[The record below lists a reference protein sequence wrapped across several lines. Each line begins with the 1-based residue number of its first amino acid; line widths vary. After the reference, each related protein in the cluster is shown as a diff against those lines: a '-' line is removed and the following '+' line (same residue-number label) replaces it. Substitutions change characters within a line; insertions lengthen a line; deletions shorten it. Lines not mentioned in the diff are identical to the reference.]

1 MKLYI
6 LSILFFL
13 VFTSFY
19 LEVVGG
25 GDSTSNDGASTSN
38 DDRYS
43 VNTSAEGANIRP
55 FVASGGMRLN
65 VNTSEEGANIRPFVA
80 SGGANIRPF
89 VASGGMRLNV
99 NTSEEG
105 GRFGSNTSTGGG
117 RFGVNTTTGVGRFNA
132 NNLTGDLDSTDS
144 ENEIVQ
150 MILNDLPSKVQ
161 ACPLLLDPGSKYLD
175 PTTKYPILIY

>member
-80 SGGANIRPF
+80 SGG
-89 VASGGMRLNV
+89 
-99 NTSEEG
+99 
-105 GRFGSNTSTGGG
+105 GRFGSNTSTG
-117 RFGVNTTTGVGRFNA
+117 
-132 NNLTGDLDSTDS
+132 DLDNKNSEDEIMHDS

>member
-80 SGGANIRPF
+80 SGG
-89 VASGGMRLNV
+89 MRLNV
-99 NTSEEG
+99 NTSEE
-105 GRFGSNTSTGGG
+105 
-117 RFGVNTTTGVGRFNA
+117 
-132 NNLTGDLDSTDS
+132 DLDNKNSEDEIMHDS

>member
-80 SGGANIRPF
+80 SGG
-89 VASGGMRLNV
+89 
-99 NTSEEG
+99 
-105 GRFGSNTSTGGG
+105 GRFGSNTSTGDLD
-117 RFGVNTTTGVGRFNA
+117 NKNSEDEIMH
-132 NNLTGDLDSTDS
+132 DLDSTDS

>member
-99 NTSEEG
+99 NTSEE
-105 GRFGSNTSTGGG
+105 
-117 RFGVNTTTGVGRFNA
+117 
-132 NNLTGDLDSTDS
+132 DLDNKNSEDEIMHDS

>member
-99 NTSEEG
+99 NTSEEDLDNKN
-105 GRFGSNTSTGGG
+105 SEDEIMH
-117 RFGVNTTTGVGRFNA
+117 
-132 NNLTGDLDSTDS
+132 DLDSTDS

>member
-89 VASGGMRLNV
+89 VASGG
-99 NTSEEG
+99 

>member
-80 SGGANIRPF
+80 SGG
-89 VASGGMRLNV
+89 
-99 NTSEEG
+99 

>member
-55 FVASGGMRLN
+55 FVASGG
-65 VNTSEEGANIRPFVA
+65 
-80 SGGANIRPF
+80 ANIRPF

-99 NTSEEG
+99 NTSEEDLDNKN
-105 GRFGSNTSTGGG
+105 SEDEIMH
-117 RFGVNTTTGVGRFNA
+117 
-132 NNLTGDLDSTDS
+132 DLDSTDS

>member
-25 GDSTSNDGASTSN
+25 GDSTSND
-38 DDRYS
+38 DRYS
-43 VNTSAEGANIRP
+43 VNTSA
-55 FVASGGMRLN
+55 
-65 VNTSEEGANIRPFVA
+65 EGANIRPFVA

-105 GRFGSNTSTGGG
+105 GRFGSNTSTGGGRFGANISTGSG

>member
-55 FVASGGMRLN
+55 FVASGG
-65 VNTSEEGANIRPFVA
+65 
-80 SGGANIRPF
+80 ANIRPF

-105 GRFGSNTSTGGG
+105 GRFGSNTSTGGGRFGANISTGSG

>member
-25 GDSTSNDGASTSN
+25 GDSTSND
-38 DDRYS
+38 DRYS

-55 FVASGGMRLN
+55 FVASG
-65 VNTSEEGANIRPFVA
+65 GANIRPFVA

-105 GRFGSNTSTGGG
+105 GRFGSNTSTGGGRFGANISTGSG

>member
-80 SGGANIRPF
+80 SGG
-89 VASGGMRLNV
+89 MRLNV

-105 GRFGSNTSTGGG
+105 GRFGSNTSTGGGRFGANISTGSG

>member
-43 VNTSAEGANIRP
+43 VNTSAE
-55 FVASGGMRLN
+55 
-65 VNTSEEGANIRPFVA
+65 
-80 SGGANIRPF
+80 GANIRPF

>member
-25 GDSTSNDGASTSN
+25 GDSTSN

-65 VNTSEEGANIRPFVA
+65 VNTSEEG
-80 SGGANIRPF
+80 
-89 VASGGMRLNV
+89 
-99 NTSEEG
+99 
-105 GRFGSNTSTGGG
+105 GRFGSNTSTGGGRFGANISTGSG

>member
-80 SGGANIRPF
+80 SGG
-89 VASGGMRLNV
+89 MRLNV
-99 NTSEEG
+99 NTSEEDLDNKN
-105 GRFGSNTSTGGG
+105 SEDEIMH
-117 RFGVNTTTGVGRFNA
+117 
-132 NNLTGDLDSTDS
+132 DLDSTDS

>member
-65 VNTSEEGANIRPFVA
+65 VNTSEE
-80 SGGANIRPF
+80 GANIRPF

>member
-43 VNTSAEGANIRP
+43 VNTSA
-55 FVASGGMRLN
+55 
-65 VNTSEEGANIRPFVA
+65 EGANIRPFVA

>member
-80 SGGANIRPF
+80 SGG
-89 VASGGMRLNV
+89 
-99 NTSEEG
+99 
-105 GRFGSNTSTGGG
+105 GRFGSNTSTGGGRFGANISTGSG

>member
-89 VASGGMRLNV
+89 VASGG
-99 NTSEEG
+99 
-105 GRFGSNTSTGGG
+105 GRFGSNTSTGDLD
-117 RFGVNTTTGVGRFNA
+117 NKNSEDEIMH
-132 NNLTGDLDSTDS
+132 DLDSTDS

>member
-25 GDSTSNDGASTSN
+25 GDSTSN

-80 SGGANIRPF
+80 SGG
-89 VASGGMRLNV
+89 MRLNV

-105 GRFGSNTSTGGG
+105 GRFGSNTSTGGGRFGANISTGSG